1 MFATTYTILPD
12 SFYVFILLV
21 PLFFLI
27 LRYLT
32 SHLIFRKVLVYHL
45 QGSPTTPPT
54 VPHVV
59 PWLGNALHFFVS
71 PMELVNQVM

>member
-1 MFATTYTILPD
+1 MFATTHNMLPD
-12 SFYVFILLV
+12 SFYVVILFS

-32 SHLIFRKVLVYHL
+32 SHLIFRKTLLYHL

-54 VPHVV
+54 VPHLI

-71 PMELVNQVM
+71 PIELVNQVV